1 MEPPQENGDRTVH
14 LSRYVKPYWKFAVAA
29 PLLMLIEV
37 ACDLLQPSLMARIID
52 EGVANGDLPVI
63 LRIGGFML
71 LAALLGIVGGAGCT
85 VFSTLTS
92 QHFGADLRQDLYR
105 KVESFSFHNM
115 DKFSTASLITRLTND
130 VQQLQQIVMMLL
142 RMLVRAP
149 ILCVGG
155 IAMAVSI
162 SPSLALISL
171 SVLPFLAIL
180 LAFVITRGFP
190 LFGLVQEKLDKLNL
204 VIREN
209 LTAIRVVKAFVRSG
223 YEQKRF
229 GTANQALADN
239 TIRATRVVGT
249 SMPLMMLIVN
259 AGILLAL
266 WFGGYR
272 VQEGTLRVGQIMA
285 LLNYITQILH
295 ALTMSAMMLMNFSRA
310 KVSAD
315 RVREVLA
322 EMPDIEDGTALQEPM
337 VMKGPGENEL
347 AENGLMVNVPV
358 VNGLMENGPMD
369 KGRIT
374 FRHVGFQYAGA
385 SGDQVLIDIHFTVDP
400 GQTVAILGA
409 TGVGKSTLV
418 NLIPRFYD
426 ATAGEVLVHG
436 RDVRTFALDELR
448 GSIGVV
454 LQEAILFSGTIRDNI
469 RWGKQDATD
478 DQVMEA
484 AKAAQAHE
492 FVMGFPDGY
501 DTVVGQR
508 GVNLSG
514 GQKQRLSI
522 ARALLRTPDILIL
535 DDSTSAVDLATE
547 ARFRKALSG
556 LMGKTTVL
564 LIAQRINSVM
574 SADRIVVLDKGSVS
588 GIGTHEELMASNPV
602 YQEIYHSQ
610 VGEADLDMPE
620 GMEEVSSVVSDG
632 AILEKPNSSVARKEV
647 AVHV

>member
-1 MEPPQENGDRTVH
+1 MEPLQAKGDRTVH

-37 ACDLLQPSLMARIID
+37 VCDLLQPSLMARIID

-155 IAMAVSI
+155 IVMAVSI

-223 YEQKRF
+223 HEQKRF

-322 EMPDIEDGTALQEPM
+322 EMPDIEDGTASQTSALE
-337 VMKGPGENEL
+337 
-347 AENGLMVNVPV
+347 
-358 VNGLMENGPMD
+358 

-385 SGDQVLIDIHFTVDP
+385 SGDQVLKDIHFTVDP
-400 GQTVAILGA
+400 GQTVAVLGA

-469 RWGKQDATD
+469 R
-478 DQVMEA
+478 
-484 AKAAQAHE
+484 
-492 FVMGFPDGY
+492 
-501 DTVVGQR
+501 
-508 GVNLSG
+508 
-514 GQKQRLSI
+514 
-522 ARALLRTPDILIL
+522 
-535 DDSTSAVDLATE
+535 
-547 ARFRKALSG
+547 
-556 LMGKTTVL
+556 
-564 LIAQRINSVM
+564 
-574 SADRIVVLDKGSVS
+574 
-588 GIGTHEELMASNPV
+588 
-602 YQEIYHSQ
+602 
-610 VGEADLDMPE
+610 
-620 GMEEVSSVVSDG
+620 
-632 AILEKPNSSVARKEV
+632 
-647 AVHV
+647 